1 MGVSGFWWGKVGES
15 SPIAK
20 GESVFRGVTTVSL
33 DSKGRLVV
41 PVRYRDALVA
51 RAEGR
56 VVVTADPN
64 RCLLLYPQ
72 PEWEPIEKK
81 LMGLSSFNSRIR
93 QLQQL
98 LVGHAEVLD
107 LDASGRILLTPS
119 LRQFA
124 ELDKSVVLVGQGLKI
139 ELWSEERWGAR
150 VEEALSFK
158 DAEMPPELEGFTL

>member
-1 MGVSGFWWGKVGES
+1 M
-15 SPIAK
+15 
-20 GESVFRGVTTVSL
+20 FRGVTTVSL

-41 PVRYRDALVA
+41 PVRYRDALLA
-51 RAEGR
+51 QSEGR

-64 RCLLLYPQ
+64 SCLLLYSQ

-81 LMGLSSFNSRIR
+81 LMGLSSFNPRIR

-107 LDASGRILLTPS
+107 LDSNGRILLTPS

-124 ELDKSVVLVGQGLKI
+124 GLDKSVVLVGQGMKF
-139 ELWSEERWGAR
+139 ELWNEERWNAQM
-150 VEEALSFK
+150 EEALSFR
-158 DAEMPPELEGFTL
+158 DGEMPPELEGFTL